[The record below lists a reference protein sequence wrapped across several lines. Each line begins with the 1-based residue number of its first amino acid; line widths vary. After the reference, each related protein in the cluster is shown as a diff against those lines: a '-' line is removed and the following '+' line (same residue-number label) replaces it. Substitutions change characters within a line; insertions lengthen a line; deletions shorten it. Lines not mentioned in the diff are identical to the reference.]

1 METIDKIFSS
11 EDNIINMKDFN
22 QQNKQNENK
31 IISFKNVYFEYPGKD
46 KLTLQNINLN
56 IFNKDFVGI
65 VGKTGS
71 GKSTFINLL
80 LGLHKPSSGKIETFY
95 KNVGYVP
102 QSIFLMDDTIINNV
116 AYGIEEDKIDMNL
129 VEECIGKS
137 QLKEFTD
144 KLPDGLRTIVGEKGV
159 RISGGELQRLGIA
172 RALYHKPDLL
182 VFDEATN
189 ALDENRTS
197 FSRSC

>member
-1 METIDKIFSS
+1 MPSFNRILSSLQKVKYGQVYVETIDKIFSS

-22 QQNKQNENK
+22 QQNKQNKNK
-31 IISFKNVYFEYPGKD
+31 IISFKNVNFEYPGKD
-46 KLTLQNINLN
+46 KSTLQNINLN

-102 QSIFLMDDTIINNV
+102 QSIFLMDDTIINNL
-116 AYGIEEDKIDMNL
+116 AYGIEENKIDMHL
-129 VEECIGKS
+129 VENCIKNLS
-137 QLKEFTD
+137 LKNLQINFLMDLEQLS
-144 KLPDGLRTIVGEKGV
+144 V
-159 RISGGELQRLGIA
+159 R
-172 RALYHKPDLL
+172 K
-182 VFDEATN
+182 V
-189 ALDENRTS
+189 
-197 FSRSC
+197 

>member
-1 METIDKIFSS
+1 M
-11 EDNIINMKDFN
+11 
-22 QQNKQNENK
+22 
-31 IISFKNVYFEYPGKD
+31 
-46 KLTLQNINLN
+46 
-56 IFNKDFVGI
+56 
-65 VGKTGS
+65 
-71 GKSTFINLL
+71 INLL

-189 ALDENRTS
+189 ALDEKTELVLVDLVKELSRNITNCNFSQCEIFKILFKNFKNCKFNCNRGKNQTKKIGVES
-197 FSRSC
+197 

>member
-71 GKSTFINLL
+71 GKST
-80 LGLHKPSSGKIETFY
+80 
-95 KNVGYVP
+95 
-102 QSIFLMDDTIINNV
+102 
-116 AYGIEEDKIDMNL
+116 
-129 VEECIGKS
+129 
-137 QLKEFTD
+137 
-144 KLPDGLRTIVGEKGV
+144 
-159 RISGGELQRLGIA
+159 
-172 RALYHKPDLL
+172 
-182 VFDEATN
+182 
-189 ALDENRTS
+189 
-197 FSRSC
+197 